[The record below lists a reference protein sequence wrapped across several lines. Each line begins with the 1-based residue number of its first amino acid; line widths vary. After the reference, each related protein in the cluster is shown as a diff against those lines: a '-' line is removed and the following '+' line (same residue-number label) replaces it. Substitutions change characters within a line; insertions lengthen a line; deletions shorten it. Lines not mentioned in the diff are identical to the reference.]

1 MTMTPTVSPAIKSA
15 LKPSFDVRGSQP
27 RMGRAWRAAFSH
39 FWGQVVCSSSSFEEH
54 GPCKKVVAWPQA
66 ACRPDTV
73 SWSGS
78 FRNPKPTAWPR
89 DSSTVFVGSSTTY
102 NDSSSP
108 VPEGDGRG
116 ASLPSSAP
124 WLARAVSA
132 TYCMVLFAGFRCG
145 FQMSVAGECLLL
157 CCVCPQRSS
166 AQLGASLVD
175 ECRRSR
181 ELCTLPT
188 SDV

>member
-1 MTMTPTVSPAIKSA
+1 MTMTPTVRPAIKSA
-15 LKPSFDVRGSQP
+15 LNPSFDVLGSQP
-27 RMGRAWRAAFSH
+27 RIGKACLAAFSH
-39 FWGQVVCSSSSFEEH
+39 FWGHVVSSSSSLDEQ
-54 GPCKKVVAWPQA
+54 GPCKNVVAWPHA
-66 ACRPDTV
+66 ACKPETV

-78 FRNPKPTAWPR
+78 FLSPKPTAWPR
-89 DSSTVFVGSSTTY
+89 DSSTVLVGSSTTY

-132 TYCMVLFAGFRCG
+132 TYCMMLFAGFRRG

-157 CCVCPQRSS
+157 CCAILSQRSS
-166 AQLGASLVD
+166 AQL
-175 ECRRSR
+175 
-181 ELCTLPT
+181 
-188 SDV
+188 